1 MDEKIRDLLERIRGT
16 AADLGETAAPAAR
29 YVGQRAGE
37 LVDTAKLNIQIFD
50 RNSEINDLLRRMG
63 KVMYDTHLGKE
74 PTDDVTELLRQADD
88 AYAQIADLKAKV
100 AALRQGKT
108 TNMGSLFKLTYDLVL
123 KDDATEKTFIDEL
136 RRRNGNL
143 EISMSHQETA
153 AANL

>member
-74 PTDDVTELLRQADD
+74 PTDDVTELLRQADE
-88 AYAQIADLKAKV
+88 AYAQVADLKAKV

-108 TNMGSLFKLTYDLVL
+108 CPACGALCAR
-123 KDDATEKTFIDEL
+123 DDRFCKECGAGF
-136 RRRNGNL
+136 
-143 EISMSHQETA
+143 
-153 AANL
+153 